1 MRHDSIVRIFKVQ
14 RIDSYNK
21 TTSPSAKWSSEIW
34 QISNFQAAKFNRNYR
49 WLNMP
54 TVDST
59 HGLFSW
65 RSLAICIGLTSQED
79 NVCCSKKQC
88 SPLGKKYLALLKSK
102 TSCQMLVSERN
113 QKIKPHNI
121 SMYPDLGKKS
131 ANCKKNSYSKCFL
144 HQYACFPAS
153 CLYSF
158 LRTRKLLMLCKDS
171 FCNLKSF
178 WNIWLFPKIGVPLN
192 QSKSSILISFSIIL
206 TIHFAVPLFSETPIF
221 CFHPSQAWFVPLPLR
236 KEPWSGHRWNPMP
249 MAAYSGNL
257 PERVSIG
264 ILTANLMTSATSEGL
279 KFIKNAPYLRH
290 RSHGDRFTGC
300 GLPVG
305 FFWSNKKPT
314 GQNTTVRSPPRP
326 RSVHRSVATQIGA
339 SNGNLP
345 GPRKHPVIHVASPKC
360 RS

>member
-131 ANCKKNSYSKCFL
+131 ANCKKKTATVNVFYINTRVFR
-144 HQYACFPAS
+144 HPAS
-153 CLYSF
+153 ILSWELESCWCSA
-158 LRTRKLLMLCKDS
+158 RT
-171 FCNLKSF
+171 
-178 WNIWLFPKIGVPLN
+178 
-192 QSKSSILISFSIIL
+192 
-206 TIHFAVPLFSETPIF
+206 A
-221 CFHPSQAWFVPLPLR
+221 
-236 KEPWSGHRWNPMP
+236 
-249 MAAYSGNL
+249 
-257 PERVSIG
+257 
-264 ILTANLMTSATSEGL
+264 SATWSLSGT
-279 KFIKNAPYLRH
+279 Y
-290 RSHGDRFTGC
+290 GC
-300 GLPVG
+300 
-305 FFWSNKKPT
+305 F
-314 GQNTTVRSPPRP
+314 
-326 RSVHRSVATQIGA
+326 
-339 SNGNLP
+339 
-345 GPRKHPVIHVASPKC
+345 RK
-360 RS
+360 

>member
-1 MRHDSIVRIFKVQ
+1 MRHGSIVRIFKVQ

-21 TTSPSAKWSSEIW
+21 TTSPSAKCSSEIW
-34 QISNFQAAKFNRNYR
+34 QISNFQAAKFNRNYP

-102 TSCQMLVSERN
+102 ISCQKELFLKE
-113 QKIKPHNI
+113 I
-121 SMYPDLGKKS
+121 KKS
-131 ANCKKNSYSKCFL
+131 SHITSQCTQIWEKSLQIAKKNSYSKCFL
-144 HQYACFPAS
+144 HQYACFRAS

-178 WNIWLFPKIGVPLN
+178 WNMWLFPKTGVPLN
-192 QSKSSILISFSIIL
+192 QSKSSILIRFSIIL
-206 TIHFAVPLFSETPIF
+206 TIHCAVPLFWNTHILLSPFSSSVPFPFGKSLEAGIDGIPCRWQHTAEISLKGFPCGF
-221 CFHPSQAWFVPLPLR
+221 SQLILWHLQPP
-236 KEPWSGHRWNPMP
+236 KCWN
-249 MAAYSGNL
+249 S
-257 PERVSIG
+257 S
-264 ILTANLMTSATSEGL
+264 
-279 KFIKNAPYLRH
+279 KAPYLWH
-290 RSHGDRFTGC
+290 RSHGDRFSGC

-314 GQNTTVRSPPRP
+314 SHKTTGEKSPTASKRP
-326 RSVHRSVATQIGA
+326 
-339 SNGNLP
+339 
-345 GPRKHPVIHVASPKC
+345 
-360 RS
+360 

>member
-1 MRHDSIVRIFKVQ
+1 MRHGSIVRIFKVQ

-21 TTSPSAKWSSEIW
+21 TTSPSAKCSSEIW
-34 QISNFQAAKFNRNYR
+34 QISNFQAAKINRNYR

-88 SPLGKKYLALLKSK
+88 SPLEKNYLALLKSK
-102 TSCQMLVSERN
+102 ISCQKKNVSERN

-121 SMYPDLGKKS
+121 SMYPDLRKKA
-131 ANCKKNSYSKCFL
+131 ANCKKKKQLPSICFL

-192 QSKSSILISFSIIL
+192 LN
-206 TIHFAVPLFSETPIF
+206 
-221 CFHPSQAWFVPLPLR
+221 HPS
-236 KEPWSGHRWNPMP
+236 
-249 MAAYSGNL
+249 
-257 PERVSIG
+257 
-264 ILTANLMTSATSEGL
+264 
-279 KFIKNAPYLRH
+279 
-290 RSHGDRFTGC
+290 
-300 GLPVG
+300 
-305 FFWSNKKPT
+305 
-314 GQNTTVRSPPRP
+314 
-326 RSVHRSVATQIGA
+326 
-339 SNGNLP
+339 
-345 GPRKHPVIHVASPKC
+345 
-360 RS
+360 